1 MPLDSKWAR
10 VPAEDGK
17 ASPAQTANTGK
28 KKPAARSE
36 ERRSSH
42 GAVKPQEEGK
52 TKDSKRWPRKKGAN
66 SSARVNSAGSGGS
79 ASSAEQL
86 DSRPS
91 TSGSQS
97 KSRIFDKAA
106 GRGPNPLAVRLGITD
121 ESARSKRD
129 GERRA
134 AGKGAAKRASRTNA
148 PAHRQVKGDGR
159 GQAPRPLK
167 DDPATVSELER
178 RIFEQRKLLAMRQH
192 QAEQERLLQDF
203 LCDDFPLEWDENELV
218 GQLDK
223 LATR

>member
-10 VPAEDGK
+10 AAAEDAK
-17 ASPAQTANTGK
+17 ASPAQTSTTGK
-28 KKPAARSE
+28 KKTARSE
-36 ERRSSH
+36 GRRSSH
-42 GAVKPQEEGK
+42 AAGQPQQEGK
-52 TKDSKRWPRKKGAN
+52 AKEGKRGARKKGAHA
-66 SSARVNSAGSGGS
+66 SARLSSAGSGGS
-79 ASSAEQL
+79 ASSAEHFE
-86 DSRPS
+86 SPPS
-91 TSGSQS
+91 TSGSQA

-106 GRGPNPLAVRLGITD
+106 GSTPNPLAVRLGIAE

-134 AGKGAAKRASRTNA
+134 AAKGAAKRASRTNA
-148 PAHRQVKGDGR
+148 PAHRQAKGDGR

-167 DDPATVSELER
+167 EDAAAVSELER

-223 LATR
+223 LVTH